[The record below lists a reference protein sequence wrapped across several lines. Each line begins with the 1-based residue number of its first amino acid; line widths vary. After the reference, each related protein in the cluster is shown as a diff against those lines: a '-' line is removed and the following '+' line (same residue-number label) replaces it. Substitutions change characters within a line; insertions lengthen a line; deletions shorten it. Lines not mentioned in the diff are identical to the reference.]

1 MKTRIISAGIGLV
14 LFSVILLFR
23 DTIALEISIS
33 IVNVIALWEI
43 LFVTRYVSFKP
54 LLILGGLYSFIMPF
68 LYSFNFNSLTSRLV
82 YVHIFTTHL
91 VYVLALFTL
100 TLLNSKSITPNQL
113 SITFTM
119 SVLLTIGFSS
129 LILLLHHGDNHGML
143 YFLLACNC
151 AWVTDAGA
159 YFIGSFFG
167 KHKLAPAISPKK
179 TIEGAVGGIV
189 CSFIV
194 SIIIC
199 LIYQRIADSSISIAT
214 VLIITPI
221 FSIAGMLGDLMAS
234 YIKRNCNIKDYGNI
248 LPGHGGVLDRFDSLL
263 ITAPLFYAFIQI
275 FKII

>member
-143 YFLLACNC
+143 YFLLSCNC

>member
-1 MKTRIISAGIGLV
+1 MKTRIVSAGIGLA
-14 LFSVILLFR
+14 LFSIILLFR
-23 DTIALEISIS
+23 DTIALEICIS

-43 LFVTRYVSFKP
+43 LFVTRYVTFKP
-54 LLILGGLYSFIMPF
+54 ILILGGLYSFIMPF
-68 LYSFNFNSLTSRLV
+68 LYSFNFN
-82 YVHIFTTHL
+82 IFATHL
-91 VYVLALFTL
+91 VYVLALFAA
-100 TLLNSKSITPNQL
+100 TLLNSKKVTPNQL

-129 LILLLHHGDNHGML
+129 LILLLHYGDNHGML

-159 YFIGSFFG
+159 YFVGSFFG
-167 KHKLAPAISPKK
+167 KHKMAPDISPQK
-179 TIEGAVGGIV
+179 TIEGAAGGII
-189 CSFIV
+189 SSIIV
-194 SIIIC
+194 SLLIC
-199 LIYQRIADSSISIAT
+199 LIYQRIVDSSISIIT

-221 FSIAGMLGDLMAS
+221 FSVAGMLGDLMAS

-263 ITAPLFYAFIQI
+263 ITAPLFYAFIQM

>member
-14 LFSVILLFR
+14 LFSIILLFR

-43 LFVTRYVSFKP
+43 LFVTRYVNFKP
-54 LLILGGLYSFIMPF
+54 IIIIGGLYSFILPF
-68 LYSFNFNSLTSRLV
+68 LYSFDLNVLA
-82 YVHIFTTHL
+82 IHL
-91 VYVLALFTL
+91 VYVLILFAI
-100 TLLNSKSITPNQL
+100 TLLNTKKVSPNQL

-129 LILLLHHGDNHGML
+129 LILLLDYGDNHGML

-167 KHKLAPAISPKK
+167 KHKMAPDISPKK
-179 TIEGAVGGIV
+179 TIEGAIGGIV
-189 CSFIV
+189 CSTIV
-194 SIIIC
+194 SFVIC
-199 LIYQRIADSSISIAT
+199 FLYQKVVGVSISIIA

-221 FSIAGMLGDLMAS
+221 FSVAGMMGDLMAS

-263 ITAPLFYAFIQI
+263 ITAPMFYVFIQM
-275 FKII
+275 FNII